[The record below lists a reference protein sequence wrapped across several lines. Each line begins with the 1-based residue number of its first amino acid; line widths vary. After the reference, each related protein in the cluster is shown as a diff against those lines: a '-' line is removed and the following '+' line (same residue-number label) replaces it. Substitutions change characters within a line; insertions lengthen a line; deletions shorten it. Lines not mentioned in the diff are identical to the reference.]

1 MFLNVGIL
9 KKFIRVILGLRNEN
23 KPRWS
28 GIGDDKSIHFYVL
41 PIIRIID
48 AHIDVLVAEHGCL
61 RKDSE
66 QLLEV
71 VLLFEP
77 DQDSFVKVTL
87 RQEMMTLNQIFL
99 SVKFFT
105 HFDTNLS
112 QTFRKYVHIYYFHG
126 AQ

>member
-1 MFLNVGIL
+1 MKINLDGV
-9 KKFIRVILGLRNEN
+9 
-23 KPRWS
+23 

-77 DQDSFVKVTL
+77 DQDSFVKVAL

-112 QTFRKYVHIYYFHG
+112 QTFRKYIFIIFTEINKHKYL
-126 AQ
+126 ALRNC